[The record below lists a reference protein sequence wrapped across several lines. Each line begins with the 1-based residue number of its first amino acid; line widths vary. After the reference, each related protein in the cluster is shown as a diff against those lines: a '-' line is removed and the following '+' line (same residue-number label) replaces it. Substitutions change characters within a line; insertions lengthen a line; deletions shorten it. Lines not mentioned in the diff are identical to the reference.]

1 MKKHAFTLVELLV
14 VIGII
19 GILSALIIP
28 AVGLA
33 RASAKATQCQHN
45 QEQTMKLVAQA
56 MNANKDFLVS
66 GSKFANDA
74 GEDAAW
80 TRYLYGEGGDT
91 SGKMKGKTAYIADM
105 AVVRCPS
112 FKYEDN
118 NKALG
123 AIDGGNTETNK
134 RAKALAAAFGMV
146 YRSSAASGAKFAG
159 FDFRGTKFLKY
170 ESYAI
175 SPNQLML
182 GGCAVANS
190 APYDDPKAL
199 LYNGSWTNKLVKN
212 HGDKCNVFF
221 LDGHTEGLELSELE
235 NKYIPKPKTGS
246 GDDDKDKSVKFTD
259 SGWIDPDK

>member
-66 GSKFANDA
+66 GSDFKDA
-74 GEDAAW
+74 PGYDAAW
-80 TRYLYGEGGDT
+80 TRYLYGEGGDST
-91 SGKMKGKTAYIADM
+91 GKMKGKSAYIADM
-105 AVVRCPS
+105 TVVRCPG
-112 FKYEDN
+112 FKYDDN
-118 NKALG
+118 NKTLG
-123 AIDGGNTETNK
+123 ALSTSDRET
-134 RAKALAAAFGMV
+134 ALKAAFGMV
-146 YRSSAASGAKFAG
+146 YSTETATKFKG

-170 ESYAI
+170 GSGSSAYAI
-175 SPNQLML
+175 SPNQLAL
-182 GGCAVANS
+182 GGCAAADT
-190 APYDDPKAL
+190 APYDDAKAL
-199 LYNGSWTNKLVKN
+199 LYSGSWSNKLVKG
-212 HGDKCNVFF
+212 HSDKCNVFF
-221 LDGHTEGLELSELE
+221 LDGHTEGLELPELE
-235 NKYIPKPKTGS
+235 NKYLPSAGAGEP
-246 GDDDKDKSVKFTD
+246 VKFTN

>member
-33 RASAKATQCQHN
+33 RASARATQCQHN

-66 GSKFANDA
+66 GKDFSKTPGDKP
-74 GEDAAW
+74 AW

-105 AVVRCPS
+105 AVARCPG
-112 FKYEDN
+112 FKYDE

-123 AIDGGNTETNK
+123 ALADTKRETE
-134 RAKALAAAFGMV
+134 LAAAFGMV
-146 YRSSAASGAKFAG
+146 YRESAETGAKFAG
-159 FDFRGTKFLKY
+159 FDFRGTKFLKF
-170 ESYAI
+170 ESYII
-175 SPNQLML
+175 SPNQLLL
-182 GGCAVANS
+182 GGCAAADT
-190 APYDDPKAL
+190 APYDEAKAL
-199 LYNGSWTNKLVKN
+199 LYSGSWTNKLVKG
-212 HGDKCNVFF
+212 HSDKCNVFF

-235 NKYIPKPKTGS
+235 NKYLPSASANEP
-246 GDDDKDKSVKFTD
+246 VKFTNA
-259 SGWIDPDK
+259 GWIDPDTDK

>member
-33 RASAKATQCQHN
+33 RASARATQCQHN

-66 GSKFANDA
+66 GQNFTDSA
-74 GEDAAW
+74 GDDAAW
-80 TRYLYGEGGDT
+80 TRYLYGGDLST
-91 SGKMKGKTAYIADM
+91 SLKGRTSYIADM
-105 AVVRCPS
+105 TVARCPS

-118 NKALG
+118 KALG
-123 AIDGGNTETNK
+123 ALSADDRKT
-134 RAKALAAAFGMV
+134 ALEAAFGMV
-146 YRSSAASGAKFAG
+146 YSTTTVGKFKG
-159 FDFRGTKFLKY
+159 FDFRGTKLLKF
-170 ESYAI
+170 STYAI

-182 GGCAVANS
+182 GGCAAVSNTKQDQAE
-190 APYDDPKAL
+190 AL
-199 LYNGSWTNKLVKN
+199 LWTGNLIKI

-221 LDGHTEGLELSELE
+221 LDGHTEGLAENELKTKYYPKSDASETVQF
-235 NKYIPKPKTGS
+235 TGS
-246 GDDDKDKSVKFTD
+246 
-259 SGWIDPDK
+259 WIDPDK